1 METSIPRLPSF
12 PSRFTQ
18 TRDARALYG
27 KLSTSGPS
35 LVFDKYAFSFRENEG
50 GAGFSVGILAE
61 IKAKGMTVF
70 ARIDHAAGPVWRM
83 DDDGRRI
90 SLIVTRS
97 GRNAI
102 GVEDDAGETQ
112 PPSVLGAVKSSGRGL
127 AGNAQRPPSR

>member
-1 METSIPRLPSF
+1 MVRMNKFIRSF
-12 PSRFTQ
+12 CSANTCSYAGADLRFGSVGQLYCLRHAT
-18 TRDARALYG
+18 ALW
-27 KLSTSGPS
+27 
-35 LVFDKYAFSFRENEG
+35 FRRRS
-50 GAGFSVGILAE
+50 GFSVGILAE

-102 GVEDDAGETQ
+102 GVEDDVGETQ